1 MSKMSF
7 ERLNELKA
15 LLNKYNYE
23 YYVQDTP
30 TVTDQE
36 YDRLMEELIRIEQA
50 NPAWITTDSP
60 SQRVGGE
67 VLEGFKKVTHQR
79 MMMSLG
85 DIFNED
91 EVYTFNDRVTDVIP
105 NPEYICELKLDGL
118 SVSLVYQDGVL
129 QYGATRGNGTIGEDI
144 THNVKTIRSI
154 PLHIDFNGP
163 LEVRGEIIM
172 PKKALERLNEE
183 RTEAGLPL
191 FANCRNAAA
200 GSIRQLD
207 SRIAAKRGL
216 DAFLYHVPE
225 ASQLNATTHYEC
237 LEKIKNLGFK
247 TNPYTRKC
255 KNIKEVWNYIEEVA
269 KLRPILPYDIDGVV
283 IKVNDLN
290 SQRRLGYTAKST

>member
-1 MSKMSF
+1 MSF

-118 SVSLVYQDGVL
+118 SGYHLYIVMVYYNMVQQEGMERSVKISLITLRQFVL
-129 QYGATRGNGTIGEDI
+129 SFTY
-144 THNVKTIRSI
+144 
-154 PLHIDFNGP
+154 
-163 LEVRGEIIM
+163 
-172 PKKALERLNEE
+172 
-183 RTEAGLPL
+183 
-191 FANCRNAAA
+191 
-200 GSIRQLD
+200 
-207 SRIAAKRGL
+207 
-216 DAFLYHVPE
+216 
-225 ASQLNATTHYEC
+225 
-237 LEKIKNLGFK
+237 
-247 TNPYTRKC
+247 
-255 KNIKEVWNYIEEVA
+255 
-269 KLRPILPYDIDGVV
+269 
-283 IKVNDLN
+283 
-290 SQRRLGYTAKST
+290 

>member
-1 MSKMSF
+1 MSF

-23 YYVQDTP
+23 YYVQDNP
-30 TVTDQE
+30 TVSDQE

-91 EVYTFNDRVTDVIP
+91 EVYTFNNRVTDVIP

-129 QYGATRGNGTIGEDI
+129 QYGATRGNGTVGEDI

-154 PLHIDFNGP
+154 PLHIDFKGP

-172 PKKALERLNEE
+172 PKKALERLNKE
-183 RTEAGLPL
+183 RTDAGLPL

-207 SRIAAKRGL
+207 SRVAAKRGL
-216 DAFLYHVPE
+216 DAFL
-225 ASQLNATTHYEC
+225 
-237 LEKIKNLGFK
+237 
-247 TNPYTRKC
+247 
-255 KNIKEVWNYIEEVA
+255 
-269 KLRPILPYDIDGVV
+269 
-283 IKVNDLN
+283 
-290 SQRRLGYTAKST
+290 